1 MELQERIMKC
11 IRMVKGNDFN
21 ATNQLITGGYL
32 DSMDII
38 SLIAKFEDE
47 FEILIPMDEADP
59 DYFNSFT
66 SIEALI
72 KRNGGDKQ

>member
-11 IRMVKGNDFN
+11 IRMIKGNDFD
-21 ATNQLITGGYL
+21 ATTSLITGGHL

-47 FEILIPMDEADP
+47 FEIMIPMDEADP
-59 DYFNSFT
+59 DYFNNLT

-72 KRNGGDKQ
+72 RRNGGNE

>member
-1 MELQERIMKC
+1 MTLQERIKKC
-11 IRMVKGNDFN
+11 IRMVKGSDFEE
-21 ATNQLITGGYL
+21 TTQLITGGYL

-47 FEILIPMDEADP
+47 FEIMIPMEEADP
-59 DYFNSFT
+59 DYFNSLT

-72 KRNGGDKQ
+72 KRNGVDE

>member
-1 MELQERIMKC
+1 MTLRERIMKC
-11 IRMVKGNDFN
+11 IKMIKGSDFEE
-21 ATNQLITGGYL
+21 TTQLITGGYL

-47 FEILIPMDEADP
+47 FEIMIPMEEADP
-59 DYFNSFT
+59 DYFNNLT

-72 KRNGGDKQ
+72 KRNGMAE

>member
-1 MELQERIMKC
+1 MDLQERIMKC
-11 IRMVKGNDFN
+11 IKMVKGSDFD
-21 ATNQLITGGYL
+21 ATTQLITGGYL

-47 FEILIPMDEADP
+47 FEIIIPMDEADP

-72 KRNGGDKQ
+72 RRNGGGR

>member
-1 MELQERIMKC
+1 M
-11 IRMVKGNDFN
+11 
-21 ATNQLITGGYL
+21 ITGGYL

-47 FEILIPMDEADP
+47 FEIMIPMEEADP
-59 DYFNSFT
+59 DYFNNFT

-72 KRNGGDKQ
+72 KRNGVDE

>member
-1 MELQERIMKC
+1 MTLQERIMKC
-11 IRMVKGNDFN
+11 IRMVKGSDFEE
-21 ATNQLITGGYL
+21 TTQLITGGYL

-47 FEILIPMDEADP
+47 FEIMIPMEEADP
-59 DYFNSFT
+59 DYFNNLT

-72 KRNGGDKQ
+72 KRNGVDE